1 MLNSVVLGAKLLL
14 YGLCSNTTVRS
25 LDLKGN
31 NLRAVGAEALGRLL
45 RQNGSIQSLT
55 LEWNNL
61 GTWEEGF
68 SALCAGLGVNPALR
82 RLDLRNNQIDHRGAE
97 ELAAALRANSRLQE
111 LDLRWNNVGLLG
123 GRALARCLPANRTLR
138 RLELA
143 GNNVPGDVLAAL
155 AQATGHNED
164 RQGALREKQIRTR
177 VLSRE
182 VRSLKEEKA
191 KQFLDL
197 METIDKQRDELG
209 RSNRSWAG
217 RVDQLQEALNE
228 RHSITNSLKAK
239 LQMSE
244 AALTLSEQKLRDLGD
259 LLSASKRDQASLSE
273 RHSQELKL
281 ERQGAAER
289 ESRLLQDLAAASE
302 KNLLLRNQV
311 DELEGR
317 SKAQQDLLFQ
327 TKEELTHTT
336 ANLKL
341 RLAQAQ
347 EHLEAEKKRF
357 KQGLEES
364 ESLRLKEV
372 AQVTRQME
380 EAERALQERVQRL
393 EAVRISLEEEL
404 SGARAA
410 LMTERGRAEEELV
423 KARNQARLEEQQ
435 RLAHLEEKL
444 RLLGE
449 ARDQA
454 QACCLQQK
462 QALDQARAQ
471 ARHLGL
477 QEDSW
482 KRRLD
487 LLQQELSDKE
497 REKVAEVNKARVELQ
512 EQIGHLQAER
522 ATREGLKE
530 KIAALERQLKV
541 MSDSHREALLDRESE
556 SVSLREKLRLKEAE
570 FSRLREEE
578 AQRARLLHTA
588 VMAYVQGSPLG
599 VLGPRR

>member
-1 MLNSVVLGAKLLL
+1 EEDDRRDGPPARPCPCGRGGRGGQPPAAATSHAPP
-14 YGLCSNTTVRS
+14 CPAQ
-25 LDLKGN
+25 GN

-45 RQNGSIQSLT
+45 RQNGSIQRR
-55 LEWNNL
+55 
-61 GTWEEGF
+61 
-68 SALCAGLGVNPALR
+68 R
-82 RLDLRNNQIDHRGAE
+82 RLADRGAGRRQT
-97 ELAAALRANSRLQE
+97 ARP
-111 LDLRWNNVGLLG
+111 GGTLLG
-123 GRALARCLPANRTLR
+123 SPPGGPRRPIRPGHRRRSPPA
-138 RLELA
+138 
-143 GNNVPGDVLAAL
+143 

-191 KQFLDL
+191 K
-197 METIDKQRDELG
+197 
-209 RSNRSWAG
+209 
-217 RVDQLQEALNE
+217 
-228 RHSITNSLKAK
+228 
-239 LQMSE
+239 
-244 AALTLSEQKLRDLGD
+244 
-259 LLSASKRDQASLSE
+259 
-273 RHSQELKL
+273 
-281 ERQGAAER
+281 QGAAER

-372 AQVTRQME
+372 R
-380 EAERALQERVQRL
+380 
-393 EAVRISLEEEL
+393 
-404 SGARAA
+404 
-410 LMTERGRAEEELV
+410 
-423 KARNQARLEEQQ
+423 
-435 RLAHLEEKL
+435 
-444 RLLGE
+444 
-449 ARDQA
+449 
-454 QACCLQQK
+454 
-462 QALDQARAQ
+462 
-471 ARHLGL
+471 
-477 QEDSW
+477 
-482 KRRLD
+482 
-487 LLQQELSDKE
+487 
-497 REKVAEVNKARVELQ
+497 
-512 EQIGHLQAER
+512 
-522 ATREGLKE
+522 
-530 KIAALERQLKV
+530 V

-578 AQRARLLHTA
+578 AQRASLLHTA